1 MIKDYLINKWGLSKD
16 EFTDNQ
22 NWPYALYVREARRL
36 VGDFVMTQKDV
47 IETDLTKPDPIGMCS
62 YGLDV
67 HPVQMYADPIGTL
80 IYEGEL
86 DTEADREYWRSTGNS
101 ICQIPYRILLPK
113 KTEASNLL
121 VTVCV
126 SASHVA
132 YASLRMEPQYM
143 IMGHGAGVAAAMA
156 VKNGQNLSWNTLY
169 PLYPL
174 LRHPL

>member
-1 MIKDYLINKWGLSKD
+1 
-16 EFTDNQ
+16 
-22 NWPYALYVREARRL
+22 
-36 VGDFVMTQKDV
+36 
-47 IETDLTKPDPIGMCS
+47 
-62 YGLDV
+62 
-67 HPVQMYADPIGTL
+67 MYADPIGTL

-156 VKNGQNLSWNTLY
+156 AKNGQNVQDIDTKVLSDKLRTQGAILEYSVSTPPPASSSTLISSTSPSSSTPSSSPSAFLNVSY
-169 PLYPL
+169 FYL
-174 LRHPL
+174 LLISTFAYFFENA